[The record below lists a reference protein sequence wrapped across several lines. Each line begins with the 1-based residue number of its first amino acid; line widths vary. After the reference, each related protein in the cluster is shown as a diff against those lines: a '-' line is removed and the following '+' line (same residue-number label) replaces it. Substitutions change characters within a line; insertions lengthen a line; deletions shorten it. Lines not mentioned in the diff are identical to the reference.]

1 MYKKLITESL
11 LPVLIFMMAGNVC
24 FGQFPPIAGEEGSTA
39 IHKDSSVFVSWATT
53 CQINRGWQNID
64 NESLGYADSGSEADG
79 QGIADGMVVSLGDGG
94 EALLTFENP
103 IVNGPGYDFA
113 VFENAFIATFLEL
126 AFVEVSSNGVDFYRF
141 PAVSNTPTTIQIG
154 SFGAVQATNI
164 HNLAGKYMASYG
176 TPFDLE
182 ELKNEAGL
190 DVNSISHIKI
200 IDVVGSINDLYT
212 SYDSQG
218 NKVNDPWPTPF
229 PQSGFDLDAVGVIN
243 QTVTGLNTVTMLNI
257 KVGPNP
263 VTDGKLTIQ
272 NKDNIKAE
280 ITILNT
286 NGEKVLETALDP
298 GLMNVLL
305 SHLDAGIYFYSIQ
318 TEKGLEKGKL
328 VLR

>member
-11 LPVLIFMMAGNVC
+11 LPVFIIVMAGNVC
-24 FGQFPPIAGEEGSTA
+24 FGQFPPVAGEEGSTA
-39 IHKDSSVFVSWATT
+39 IYKDSSVFVSWATT
-53 CQINRGWQNID
+53 CEISRGWQDIS
-64 NESLGYADSGSEADG
+64 NESLGLAESGSDADG
-79 QGIADGMVVSLGDGG
+79 LGIADGNVVSLGDGG
-94 EALLTFENP
+94 EALLTFESP

-141 PAVSNTPTTIQIG
+141 PAVSNSPTTIQIG
-154 SFGAVQATNI
+154 SYGAVQATNI

-190 DVNSISHIKI
+190 DVNSITHVKI
-200 IDVVGSINDLYT
+200 VDVVGNINDLYAT
-212 SYDSQG
+212 YDSKG

-243 QTVTGLNTVTMLNI
+243 QMVTGVYTSSKLNI
-257 KVGPNP
+257 QIGPNP
-263 VTDGKLTIQ
+263 VTDGKLTINNQ
-272 NKDNIKAE
+272 ENSKVE
-280 ITILNT
+280 LTIHNS
-286 NGEKVLETALDP
+286 NGELVLEKTLDSNV
-298 GLMNVLL
+298 MNVSLINL
-305 SHLDAGIYFYSIQ
+305 PTGLYFYSIT